1 MSAPGPPG
9 NPPQA
14 EGGTP
19 AEPGGP
25 QGRRRPRPPLRV
37 LLRSP
42 HLWAAVL
49 LLGLVVA
56 GLVLAVPR
64 LRAWQN
70 YRAARA
76 DLEHYHNRQ
85 AIDHLQVCLRYWPD
99 DPDVLLLTAR
109 AARRAGIYGD
119 AERSLAKY
127 QQVRGLDEA
136 GSFEQLL
143 LSAELSVDKVAD
155 ACRGY
160 VEKNHPDA
168 PLVLEALAR
177 GYLRQYRLREA
188 RFCLDRWL
196 EAQPENPQALYMEG
210 QFHLDYEHAVAAGAE
225 DFRHAL
231 RVDAEHEEARL
242 GLAIALLEGKNF
254 TEALE
259 HLEYLRQR
267 QPDNL
272 RVQVGL
278 AECRD
283 GLGDAPEALRLV
295 EQVLA
300 EQPQFGPALAL
311 RGRLALEGGQTQ
323 EAEAWLRRAVT
334 QNPGDHQAEYNLIVC
349 LHQNGKDAE
358 AQAHQQ
364 RLTQREEDLKRFNE
378 IITKDLE
385 QRPHD
390 PELHYTLGRLLLRS
404 GYRAE
409 GLRWLHSAL
418 AQDPQYALARQALAE
433 YYRQAAPGQ
442 AQPK

>member
-1 MSAPGPPG
+1 V
-9 NPPQA
+9 
-14 EGGTP
+14 
-19 AEPGGP
+19 EPGGP
-25 QGRRRPRPPLRV
+25 AGRRPRPPLRV

-49 LLGLVVA
+49 LLGLVAA

-85 AIDHLQVCLRYWPD
+85 AIDHLQVCLHLWPD

-109 AARRAGIYGD
+109 AARRAGAYAD
-119 AERSLAKY
+119 AERALARY
-127 QQVRGLDEA
+127 QQARGLDEA

-143 LSAELSVDKVAD
+143 LSAERHVDKVAEV
-155 ACRGY
+155 CRGY

-168 PLVLEALAR
+168 PLVLEALVR
-177 GYLRQYRLREA
+177 GFLRQYRLREA

-196 EAQPENPQALYMEG
+196 ALHPENPQALYLEG
-210 QFHLDYEHAVAAGAE
+210 QFHLDYEHAVATGV
-225 DFRHAL
+225 DKFRHAL

-242 GLAIALLEGKNF
+242 GLAIALLEAKSF
-254 TEALE
+254 HEALE

-272 RVQVGL
+272 RVRVGL

-283 GLGDAPEALRLV
+283 GLGDREEAQRLV
-295 EQVLA
+295 EEVLA
-300 EQPQFGPALAL
+300 EEPHFWPALAL
-311 RGRLALEGGQTQ
+311 RGRLALEGGQLG
-323 EAEAWLRRAVT
+323 EAEAWLKEAVA
-334 QNPGDHQAEYNLIVC
+334 QNPGNHQAEYNLIVC
-349 LHQNGKDAE
+349 LHQNGKDDEAE
-358 AQAHQQ
+358 EHQK

-378 IITKDLE
+378 IITQELGR
-385 QRPHD
+385 RPHD
-390 PELHYTLGRLLLRS
+390 PELHCTLGQLLLRS
-404 GYRAE
+404 GYRDE
-409 GLRWLHSAL
+409 GLRWLNNAL
-418 AQDPQYALARQALAE
+418 AQDPQYAPARRALAD

-442 AQPK
+442 PQRK